1 MLVMCFFELFLG
13 IFKLTPSSFVSKH
26 TTLPLLCYI
35 LCVITL
41 LWSFTAITGLLVN
54 ENVWLFL
61 DAVTYICLALY
72 SGLTPEKKKK
82 KKIPYCQI
90 LAEDC
95 VEVRWNP
102 QFPSLP
108 CASNGMDFFFQG
120 GRSGPSL
127 WKSPSSSFVTK
138 LCSSHPCSRFCWKD
152 ITLSHACLGEN
163 PAYMCGLVRRLITQG
178 GSRPLQAFTTSY
190 WTNAACSGGGKE
202 HRGTDIPKI
211 TQVGTF
217 HIHYW

>member
-1 MLVMCFFELFLG
+1 MHFKFCLE
-13 IFKLTPSSFVSKH
+13 IFKLTPSFVSKH

-72 SGLTPEKKKK
+72 CKKKK
-82 KKIPYCQI
+82 
-90 LAEDC
+90 D
-95 VEVRWNP
+95 
-102 QFPSLP
+102 SLLLDISGRL
-108 CASNGMDFFFQG
+108 CWGLFKTHNSLHFLVHQTRRYFFISREG
-120 GRSGPSL
+120 GRALFCRNLLPVVPLSQKKNP
-127 WKSPSSSFVTK
+127 
-138 LCSSHPCSRFCWKD
+138 CSSHPCSSFCWKD
-152 ITLSHACLGEN
+152 VTLSHACLGEN
-163 PAYMCGLVRRLITQG
+163 HSYMCGLVRRLVTRG

-190 WTNAACSGGGKE
+190 LTNAACSGGGEE
-202 HRGTDIPKI
+202 HRGTDIPKN

-217 HIHYW
+217 HIHYS